1 MGCKPDTNRL
11 RFKIRCSSMRSV
23 ISSRKVTRHRPET
36 RASILIVDDNHEDK
50 YFLLWALK
58 TLDLSCPINVVSS
71 GEEAMAYLSA
81 KPPFQDRAR
90 FPIPNLILLDLKMP
104 KVDGFD
110 VLKWLKT
117 QPALDGLNVI
127 VFSALNGDSDIARAK
142 ELGAKD
148 YIVKPSST
156 LDLIHA
162 MREVTFKWL
171 NLGECTQVAP
181 L

>member
-1 MGCKPDTNRL
+1 MYL
-11 RFKIRCSSMRSV
+11 RREGKFKSLPIGN
-23 ISSRKVTRHRPET
+23 P
-36 RASILIVDDNHEDK
+36 IV
-50 YFLLWALK
+50 
-58 TLDLSCPINVVSS
+58 VV
-71 GEEAMAYLSA
+71 M
-81 KPPFQDRAR
+81 
-90 FPIPNLILLDLKMP
+90 DLKMP